1 MKISNIQGLLQPS
14 RVSPTASPAAAA
26 PAAQNRDK
34 VSISPAGKKK
44 SARLQSLMKQRE
56 NLLARQEELRRK
68 AKDKDVD
75 PEIIQRSLQACQE
88 QIRAVEQQ
96 ISQEI
101 RQQFKPEAEE
111 EKKQE
116 KTEPKTKEEV
126 QQERIEQLTN
136 LSASVSRAQ
145 SLQSLQ
151 AKLEGT
157 ADVRKAE
164 IKTDKTNG
172 EIADSMIRARDG
184 SSPQTEK
191 VIALLNETRQQRLS
205 HKEAEVADLE
215 QRAAAVASQAME
227 QLGNIS
233 QETAEAAETEDKPAA
248 RPEEKEGENQNPALP
263 GVQKQE
269 EAL

>member
-1 MKISNIQGLLQPS
+1 MKISNIQGLLQPA
-14 RVSPTASPAAAA
+14 RVSPAASPAAAA

-44 SARLQSLMKQRE
+44 SARLQNLMKQRE
-56 NLLARQEELRRK
+56 NLLTRQEELRRK

-96 ISQEI
+96 IAQEM
-101 RQQFKPEAEE
+101 RQQFKPEVQE

-145 SLQSLQ
+145 SLTCE
-151 AKLEGT
+151 KL
-157 ADVRKAE
+157 
-164 IKTDKTNG
+164 
-172 EIADSMIRARDG
+172 
-184 SSPQTEK
+184 
-191 VIALLNETRQQRLS
+191 
-205 HKEAEVADLE
+205 
-215 QRAAAVASQAME
+215 
-227 QLGNIS
+227 
-233 QETAEAAETEDKPAA
+233 
-248 RPEEKEGENQNPALP
+248 
-263 GVQKQE
+263 QKQRMRNPSVNNMSFPYPIFNTIQTRLYFWNHSTTNRAIAVE
-269 EAL
+269 ILGLSNIQGFYNLAIFIQYTFGVG

>member
-44 SARLQSLMKQRE
+44 SARLQNLMKQRE

-126 QQERIEQLTN
+126 QQERIEIG
-136 LSASVSRAQ
+136 RAH
-145 SLQSLQ
+145 
-151 AKLEGT
+151 
-157 ADVRKAE
+157 V
-164 IKTDKTNG
+164 
-172 EIADSMIRARDG
+172 
-184 SSPQTEK
+184 
-191 VIALLNETRQQRLS
+191 
-205 HKEAEVADLE
+205 
-215 QRAAAVASQAME
+215 
-227 QLGNIS
+227 
-233 QETAEAAETEDKPAA
+233 
-248 RPEEKEGENQNPALP
+248 
-263 GVQKQE
+263 
-269 EAL
+269 